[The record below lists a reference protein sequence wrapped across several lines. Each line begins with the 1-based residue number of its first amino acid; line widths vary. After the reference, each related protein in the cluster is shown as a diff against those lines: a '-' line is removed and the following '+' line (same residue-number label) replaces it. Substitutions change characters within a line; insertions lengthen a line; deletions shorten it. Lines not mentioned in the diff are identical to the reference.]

1 MGWEKAMN
9 AARWVGRVSA
19 VMLVAVA
26 STASV
31 LAEEPAVGT
40 ATALLAVAMGA
51 EDEGP
56 RLQAMEL
63 AAGLSTPGL
72 EAAARRAAASNDRV
86 ERTWA
91 LELLARIDVA
101 RNQTV
106 FVDAM
111 ASPYRS
117 VRVRAV
123 LALGSLKDP
132 RVTGPL
138 TSMLERDADPDLRA
152 LAAKALG
159 ATGGQDARSALRR
172 ALDDPHPA
180 VKMAAVIGL
189 VQSGD
194 TEVGFDLLSHARKT
208 EKGEACRLLG
218 LVGRVPNRELIAG
231 LAELLS
237 SETPEVR
244 IAAAAAILSID
255 EHAR

>member
-1 MGWEKAMN
+1 MST
-9 AARWVGRVSA
+9 ARWTCRVLGQGLAA
-19 VMLVAVA
+19 VLCCAG
-26 STASV
+26 
-31 LAEEPAVGT
+31 LWAEEPAVVR
-40 ATALLAVAMGA
+40 ATELLAEAMGTQA
-51 EDEGP
+51 EGP

-72 EAAARRAAASNDRV
+72 EAAARRSAASNDRV

-91 LELLARIDVA
+91 LEALAHIGVA
-101 RNQTV
+101 RNRAL

-111 ASPYRS
+111 TSPYRT

-123 LALGSLKDP
+123 LALASQKDP
-132 RVTGPL
+132 GVVPL
-138 TSMLERDADPDLRA
+138 MASMLEKDADPDLRA

-172 ALDDPHPA
+172 ALDDPHP
-180 VKMAAVIGL
+180 VVHMAAVMGL
-189 VQSGD
+189 VESGD

-208 EKGEACRLLG
+208 GKGEACRLLG